1 MFGFNLSPMKALL
14 LALLLLAPQELP
26 EYGELSELRGK
37 TKVFIYAD
45 SPGSRKLIASEIKK
59 QFQSVDSPDNADFI
73 LLYEVKASTED
84 RGRQRSH
91 YMRSQLT
98 AYVQKERKRILWQ
111 DDETYEE
118 SGGFSLSRPNE
129 LNLAKNFLKALK
141 KIK

>member
-1 MFGFNLSPMKALL
+1 
-14 LALLLLAPQELP
+14 
-26 EYGELSELRGK
+26 
-37 TKVFIYAD
+37 
-45 SPGSRKLIASEIKK
+45 
-59 QFQSVDSPDNADFI
+59 
-73 LLYEVKASTED
+73 
-84 RGRQRSH
+84 
-91 YMRSQLT
+91 MRSQLT